1 VHARGGLHVIV
12 GEVNDYARIDR
23 QLVGRCARQGDPGSV
38 QFIVALDDELLRRFL
53 PRPLALLWA
62 GAHRSLPPLRRLMA
76 RTMIRLAQDRAS
88 KLSLR
93 QRQLILDQD
102 NDMEREGF

>member
-1 VHARGGLHVIV
+1 
-12 GEVNDYARIDR
+12 
-23 QLVGRCARQGDPGSV
+23 
-38 QFIVALDDELLRRFL
+38 
-53 PRPLALLWA
+53 
-62 GAHRSLPPLRRLMA
+62 MA